1 MVKVVGMSETQ
12 KLKKRFI
19 AGAVCPKCAAMD
31 VIVTYVMDGDPYRE
45 CVECDFK
52 EKQNFKQ
59 HVREL
64 DTRVNRSEEEIAAET
79 QVVKL
84 LDPK

>member
-1 MVKVVGMSETQ
+1 MSDSE

-31 VIVTYVMDGDPYRE
+31 TIVTYELEGDKYRE
-45 CVECDFK
+45 CVECDFQ
-52 EKQNFKQ
+52 EKQRFPQ

-64 DTRVNRSEEEIAAET
+64 DTRVNRTEEEVAAET